1 MVGAQFWAGP
11 IMFGVA
17 SIVFGIVALG
27 RDPVAISLFLSFGSV
42 SVGLWVLRVRDYNKV
57 TQDIDKRIVEV
68 IEGAPEKVWVPR
80 YMIEQMGF
88 CYIRLG
94 GHTIRV
100 PNELYGE
107 LREANMVKVA
117 FLPTALVAVRV
128 EPERGIGRL

>member
-27 RDPVAISLFLSFGSV
+27 RDPVAISLFRSFGSV

-68 IEGAPEKVWVPR
+68 IEGAPEKVWVER
-80 YMIEQMGF
+80 YLTRMGF

-94 GHTIRV
+94 GYTIRV

-107 LREANMVKVA
+107 LRESNMVTVA